1 MRIKKQMSVSVEVLS
16 VAKTLLENRA
26 SELRGEMLEV
36 FGSLSKVTG
45 LPVTHYLEELQQSTS
60 FRIRLLNG
68 IRKRKVG
75 RPRKEKVKTNGS
87 K

>member
-1 MRIKKQMSVSVEVLS
+1 MKTQHKQAIDKVIEESIEQLKQLQIEIRTDLLDVIDALS
-16 VAKTLLENRA
+16 L
-26 SELRGEMLEV
+26 
-36 FGSLSKVTG
+36 VTG
-45 LPVTHYLEELQQSTS
+45 KSQVEYLEDLNEGIV
-60 FRIRLLNG
+60 FRIRLLKG

>member
-1 MRIKKQMSVSVEVLS
+1 MKTQHKQAIDKVIEQSIEQLKQLQIEIRTDLLDVIDALS
-16 VAKTLLENRA
+16 L
-26 SELRGEMLEV
+26 
-36 FGSLSKVTG
+36 VTG
-45 LPVTHYLEELQQSTS
+45 KSQVEYLEDLNESIV
-60 FRIRLLNG
+60 FRIRLLKG